1 MVLARF
7 VARRLLITLLTLVA
21 ISIVVF
27 LLVQVLPGDVARLRV
42 GQFATPQEV
51 AIARKQLGL
60 DRPLVVRYGEWA
72 RGFLSGDWG
81 ESWRLQTPV
90 APLVGRHVRDSAILA
105 LIAFAVVVPVSLVG
119 GIAAALRRGRL
130 LDRVLTTGGM
140 FGIAIP
146 EFVSSMFLIL
156 VFSLWLPIFPSSS
169 TVPSGTPLLDRVK
182 YFVLPVAAL
191 TFVLFGYI
199 SRMVRASMVEE
210 LRSSYVRTAVL
221 KGLSRRTVVAKHVL
235 RNGLL
240 PSITVVANQVS
251 WLVGG
256 LVVVENVFNY
266 PGVGQ
271 LLLQSALSKDIP
283 LLEVTVLI
291 IAAVLML
298 SNLAADVLYGFVNP
312 RVRIQAASP

>member
-1 MVLARF
+1 
-7 VARRLLITLLTLVA
+7 
-21 ISIVVF
+21 
-27 LLVQVLPGDVARLRV
+27 
-42 GQFATPQEV
+42 
-51 AIARKQLGL
+51 
-60 DRPLVVRYGEWA
+60 
-72 RGFLSGDWG
+72 
-81 ESWRLQTPV
+81 
-90 APLVGRHVRDSAILA
+90 
-105 LIAFAVVVPVSLVG
+105 
-119 GIAAALRRGRL
+119 
-130 LDRVLTTGGM
+130 
-140 FGIAIP
+140 
-146 EFVSSMFLIL
+146 
-156 VFSLWLPIFPSSS
+156 
-169 TVPSGTPLLDRVK
+169 
-182 YFVLPVAAL
+182 
-191 TFVLFGYI
+191 
-199 SRMVRASMVEE
+199 
-210 LRSSYVRTAVL
+210 VL